1 MTFSHAKK
9 LAGAA
14 AASAVIG
21 LLVTP
26 ATGQAA
32 PADCNGYQFPGGSIT
47 IFYPNI
53 NAKTQFDTIAGGT
66 HVDTKV
72 TTVYPQSNM
81 PGTIIGDIN
90 GNNIHLKVTREGTSR
105 DYPPLILDGEVGP
118 DDRGHGRYTYEQGSG
133 TWDSDAPL
141 KCIPKP
147 AAPPPQAE
155 PVGPSPKPQDLA
167 SQAPA
172 DTQPIEAQAPPPE
185 EAAAPPPEEAAGPNG
200 PCIPDPF
207 DLNFLGAC

>member
-1 MTFSHAKK
+1 MTFSHART

-14 AASAVIG
+14 AAAASIG
-21 LLVTP
+21 LLITP
-26 ATGQAA
+26 APAQAA
-32 PADCNGYQFPGGSIT
+32 PADCNGYQFPGGAIT

-81 PGTIIGDIN
+81 PGTVIGDIN

-147 AAPPPQAE
+147 KEEPKPAPAAE
-155 PVGPSPKPQDLA
+155 PAPVEPKPLA
-167 SQAPA
+167 PDNAVQQQAPA
-172 DTQPIEAQAPPPE
+172 PQEVQPAE
-185 EAAAPPPEEAAGPNG
+185 EPAAPAEPAG